1 MHDMGA
7 SSPLPLRLQRLGGV
21 MPVCLQLW
29 GGDLF
34 ICVLKMMRGFSPE
47 VAADANANH
56 GLEAGPVRCTRKQ
69 FDDAND

>member
-1 MHDMGA
+1 
-7 SSPLPLRLQRLGGV
+7 